1 MRRKLLAPFMLV
13 FVTVLAVSSYWP
25 DAENEYEDDFTLDA
39 VFYPELQI
47 LEISFKDD
55 TGMISNSMMQIL
67 GLHDPFMR
75 QYEGAAFTETV
86 EFSAEPE
93 YGWKAHPIIV
103 RFDHPQYGEIGI
115 KTEAHTLGQPIPPL
129 VYEST

>member
-1 MRRKLLAPFMLV
+1 MLV

-25 DAENEYEDDFTLDA
+25 DGETEYEDKFTLDA
-39 VFYPELQI
+39 VFYPERQI

-55 TGMISNSMMQIL
+55 TAMISNSMMQIL

-75 QYEGAAFTETV
+75 QYDGTTFTENV

-115 KTEAHTLGQPIPPL
+115 KTEAHTVGQPIPPL
-129 VYEST
+129 VYESP

>member
-1 MRRKLLAPFMLV
+1 MMG
-13 FVTVLAVSSYWP
+13 S
-25 DAENEYEDDFTLDA
+25 
-39 VFYPELQI
+39 Q
-47 LEISFKDD
+47 
-55 TGMISNSMMQIL
+55 NSMMQIL

-129 VYEST
+129 VYESP

>member
-1 MRRKLLAPFMLV
+1 MLV

-55 TGMISNSMMQIL
+55 TSNSMM
-67 GLHDPFMR
+67 G
-75 QYEGAAFTETV
+75 
-86 EFSAEPE
+86 
-93 YGWKAHPIIV
+93 
-103 RFDHPQYGEIGI
+103 
-115 KTEAHTLGQPIPPL
+115 
-129 VYEST
+129 

>member
-13 FVTVLAVSSYWP
+13 FVTVLAVSSYWPDAENEWP

-55 TGMISNSMMQIL
+55 TGMISKRKYYDGMSFPPSTLVQQKI
-67 GLHDPFMR
+67 
-75 QYEGAAFTETV
+75 Q
-86 EFSAEPE
+86 
-93 YGWKAHPIIV
+93 
-103 RFDHPQYGEIGI
+103 RF
-115 KTEAHTLGQPIPPL
+115 L
-129 VYEST
+129 